1 MLQVIKAGF
10 QKFVNWIPSIVKEN
24 AKRYL
29 ISSIV
34 TFVASFL
41 FVFAVTIKEMDLSTI
56 SLSVFCGI
64 AGVALRVAIKALA
77 EYILSILASQ
87 KDKKETPPEAPKQ

>member
-1 MLQVIKAGF
+1 MLQSILVGLKKIAD
-10 QKFVNWIPSIVKEN
+10 WIPAIVKEN

-29 ISSIV
+29 ISSVV
-34 TFVASFL
+34 TFSATFL
-41 FVFAVTIKEMDLSTI
+41 FVFATNIKDIELSTI
-56 SLSVFCGI
+56 SLSAICGI
-64 AGVALRVAIKALA
+64 AAVALRVAIKALA